1 MSIHLDS
8 LNSSARICPSPYGA
22 FVNGGREYVITNPR
36 TPTPWTN
43 VIANEKY
50 GIVLSQSGGGFS
62 WYGNCQLF
70 RLNRWDQD
78 LVQDRHGRWIYLQ
91 DLDAPNTIWSTTTQ
105 PTLDD
110 GSKDEITHGMGYTT
124 FLRELHGIESRQ
136 TVFVP
141 LQDSCEVWILKLEN
155 QTTRPRRLRF
165 ATFIDWF
172 LGGSGDSHREF
183 HRLFMET
190 QTVGNAQIAWKHPGL
205 EENKRAAA
213 EPGPTAVHAVNGV
226 EVKHWMSSK
235 AKFLGNPGRLE
246 SPEALRT
253 SEFPV
258 GNGRWEDPV
267 GAAIGEI
274 ELEPGQTVAFT
285 FVLGA
290 SAEAS
295 SAMKLGSK
303 YTLAVAEAEL
313 AKVKEYWEKL
323 CSETYVSTGHDGLDV
338 MENFW
343 LRYQLLAARMVGRC
357 AYYQQ
362 GGAYGYRDQL
372 QDSLALLTVAPEMT
386 KRQLILH
393 AEAMYED
400 GGVRH
405 WWHPGTHIFAE
416 SRHSDTCLWL
426 AYGTLAYLD
435 ETNDLKALNEECS
448 FLNRETQQAG
458 ERATLLAH
466 CLRGIDRT
474 LSLRSKRGIPLI
486 IAGDW
491 NDGLSH
497 VGLEGKGESVWVGMF
512 LYDILTRL
520 TPILA
525 ELGHPRAEELEKA
538 AANLKSAVNE
548 FGWDGEWYLEGTRD
562 DGRPLGSKEN
572 KEGQIFLNPQTWA
585 QITKIAPDDRIQV
598 AMKAVK
604 QRLIKPYGALLLNP
618 AYSTVDPWVGYIT
631 RYAPGLRENGGVYSH
646 ASTWA
651 IQALAMAGEQEAA
664 ADLMFA
670 MLPSVKEDPTHYAA
684 EPYSMPGNVDGPDS
698 PNEGRAGWTWY
709 TGSAAW
715 LYRATLDWVLGVRA
729 PRAGLLVEPTRFNP
743 EKGYRVVRK
752 FRGDTF
758 DIRVTGTGPT
768 STITCDTAS
777 VSADNILTSTGK
789 GARHIVSVV
798 RQPGGMI

>member
-1 MSIHLDS
+1 
-8 LNSSARICPSPYGA
+8 
-22 FVNGGREYVITNPR
+22 
-36 TPTPWTN
+36 
-43 VIANEKY
+43 
-50 GIVLSQSGGGFS
+50 
-62 WYGNCQLF
+62 
-70 RLNRWDQD
+70 
-78 LVQDRHGRWIYLQ
+78 
-91 DLDAPNTIWSTTTQ
+91 
-105 PTLDD
+105 
-110 GSKDEITHGMGYTT
+110 
-124 FLRELHGIESRQ
+124 
-136 TVFVP
+136 
-141 LQDSCEVWILKLEN
+141 
-155 QTTRPRRLRF
+155 
-165 ATFIDWF
+165 
-172 LGGSGDSHREF
+172 
-183 HRLFMET
+183 MET

-729 PRAGLLVEPTRFNP
+729 TRAGLLVEPTRFNP